1 MNHDAVTWVFA
12 AICPWL
18 VLLLCLQRLIG
29 SWGSTLRGWRLLA
42 VPGALALLVLLIP
55 IGGIVVARW
64 VASASAGFSVPL
76 MGVLAIAAWER
87 AYARPATERRDRDAA
102 WIFGAVGG
110 LVLYPF
116 ALGVGSIDPYEWGW
130 HVSPL
135 FAAIGVLTGGL
146 IWTRNR
152 FGILLLL
159 AVVAFH
165 LRLLESTNYWDY
177 LIDPV
182 YWFAS
187 LVVLGTRAL
196 SRGRSSAFA

>member
-12 AICPWL
+12 ATCPWL

-29 SWGSTLRGWRLLA
+29 WQRLTLRGWRLLV
-42 VPGALALLVLLIP
+42 VPGAIALLVLLIP

-64 VASASAGFSVPL
+64 VASISPNFSVPL
-76 MGVLAIAAWER
+76 TGLLAIAAWER
-87 AYARPATERRDRDAA
+87 AFARPALERRDRDAA

-110 LVLYPF
+110 LMLYPF

-130 HVSPL
+130 HMSPL
-135 FAAIGVLTGGL
+135 FAAVGALTGWL
-146 IWTRNR
+146 MWTGNR

-159 AVVAFH
+159 AVIAFH
-165 LRLLESTNYWDY
+165 VQLLESSNYWDY
-177 LIDPV
+177 LIDPI
-182 YWFAS
+182 YWLAS
-187 LVVLGTRAL
+187 LVVLGTRTL